1 MDSIENAAQSP
12 RRVVTPPPVAAF
24 SITSPSRSMPAITSS
39 NSGPVLAPNAASSS
53 DTANAMNMS
62 VGSTIAQQRAAAGLI
77 QRAISPPTPAPS
89 PQPETRTLRHS
100 IINADNASI
109 VDQQVAN
116 ESPLLKL
123 FLREF
128 PTLEPKERHAFLAS
142 FVDLCN
148 SRELAHLS
156 TLISPRLKV
165 DFLSAL
171 PIEVSLHIL
180 SFLDDPRTL
189 ARASGV
195 SRFWRS
201 LVNDEQ
207 TWKVM
212 CKRYRFRQVP
222 LNPSRSQ
229 MLGVETPDQTME
241 PALTEEEYVDLPTEN
256 NSPVESSRVLGS
268 LYETYR
274 ARGLDPTTALAE
286 LKTLHNLF
294 LSKRA
299 REIGMEERRRQLH
312 SLQHDN
318 VFVDMLQDKAFVTRM
333 SDNTISEEDR
343 RFYEQLELFVQEAS
357 TDSQT
362 DAIAGPSS
370 ARSHEGS
377 QPDSSGVGWLS
388 TGPPSTRT
396 MGGEISG
403 DPRTPVTS
411 TSSRYFNPTSSIP
424 LREMGRNLVSPT
436 SRLGSMTS
444 GLLTSLWDRTG
455 SNAIGG
461 NAAENESNQPPSV
474 GDHGHSTEG
483 HHDPEDEDV
492 DMAEEQSSS
501 AREDSEAFTRAHSDA
516 TSIPQ
521 RNGSSSS
528 KVAGASSSSRRRPR
542 FAPFARPGSEDEHG
556 SADASQNHSIGMGK
570 PIYTSQAHKKAVLR
584 SASAV
589 VSTSEAGRS
598 LGALGLDANDNT
610 SKPFQSALLPTPK
623 RSISTGH
630 FALRAG
636 RKNKPFSYKTH
647 FKLAYQTES
656 NWLRGGRLLT
666 QHVSSDDASG
676 EGATVTSLSIDDDWI
691 IVGMANARIHVFDAK
706 TGLFVQTLSGHT
718 AGVWCMALIS
728 ASGSRSNGSTK
739 TNLGKGKSRNLQNME
754 EDDDSMY
761 MPAQRYAPFMGM
773 RNFSTP
779 TPDLNLIHHDP
790 RPAASVFSPEMRAAQ
805 LDAEFSESQRSQPSL
820 PMPHQNTLWNQ
831 ERSTRSIHESLHSS
845 RTTPSNEDHFSSS
858 SPSAQSGSAFEAAA
872 EAAATAR
879 AARMAGFEEE
889 EEGTPRNASN
899 HTSRGAGLGSNF
911 GSPCGSVAGYGNEH
925 AIVVSSGCDRDVRVW
940 DLSTGECKF
949 VLTGHRSTVRC
960 LRVFEGRPIAIS
972 GSRDGTMRVWNVETG
987 QLQHLLP
994 GHQHSVRCLDL
1005 AGNLVAS
1012 ASYDCTARIW
1022 NVDTG
1027 KCLHVLRGHYHQLYA
1042 IAFDGVHVATGS
1054 LDTTVRI
1061 WDAKTGEC
1069 LAIMQAH
1076 SSLVGQLQLTDS
1088 TLITGGSDGKVI
1100 VYSLKTM
1107 KTLYQLLAH
1116 DENTVTSLQFDDR
1129 FIVTG
1134 GNDGKVKLWNFRTGE
1149 FVRELCEA
1157 SDQVWKVSFRDDKCV
1172 VLCKRNGKTAMDVI
1186 SFRPIE
1192 ESA

>member
-1 MDSIENAAQSP
+1 
-12 RRVVTPPPVAAF
+12 
-24 SITSPSRSMPAITSS
+24 
-39 NSGPVLAPNAASSS
+39 
-53 DTANAMNMS
+53 MS

-89 PQPETRTLRHS
+89 PQPETRTLRQN
-100 IINADNASI
+100 IINAENATV
-109 VDQQVAN
+109 VDHQATTAT

-229 MLGVETPDQTME
+229 ILGVETPDQTME
-241 PALTEEEYVDLPTEN
+241 PALADEEYVDLSTEN

-268 LYETYR
+268 LYEAYR
-274 ARGLDPTTALAE
+274 ARGLDPTTALTE

-312 SLQHDN
+312 ALQHDN
-318 VFVDMLQDKAFVTRM
+318 VFMDMLQDKAFVTRM

-362 DAIAGPSS
+362 DDIAGPSS
-370 ARSHEGS
+370 TRSHEGS
-377 QPDSSGVGWLS
+377 QTDSSAVGWLS

-411 TSSRYFNPTSSIP
+411 TSGRYFNPTSAIP
-424 LREMGRNLVSPT
+424 LREMGRNFVSPT

-461 NAAENESNQPPSV
+461 NVAENESNQPPSV

-492 DMAEEQSSS
+492 DMTEEPSSS
-501 AREDSEAFTRAHSDA
+501 AREDSETLTRTQSDS
-516 TSIPQ
+516 TSVPN
-521 RNGSSSS
+521 RHGSSSS
-528 KVAGASSSSRRRPR
+528 KATGASSSRRKPR
-542 FAPFARPGSEDEHG
+542 FAPFARPGSEEENALAE
-556 SADASQNHSIGMGK
+556 SSQNLPIGIGK
-570 PIYTSQAHKKAVLR
+570 PNYMSLKKAALR
-584 SASAV
+584 SASAST
-589 VSTSEAGRS
+589 STSEAGRS
-598 LGALGLDANDNT
+598 FGALGLDANENT
-610 SKPFQSALLPTPK
+610 AKPFQSALLSTPK
-623 RSISTGH
+623 RSISTGQ
-630 FALRAG
+630 FGMRNA

-728 ASGSRSNGSTK
+728 ASGNRSNVQSK
-739 TNLGKGKSRNLQNME
+739 TNPAKGKARHTQNME
-754 EDDDSMY
+754 EDDDTVY
-761 MPAQRYAPFMGM
+761 IPVQRYAPFMGM
-773 RNFSTP
+773 RNFYTP
-779 TPDLNLIHHDP
+779 TPDLNLVHHDP

-805 LDAEFSESQRSQPSL
+805 LEAEFTESQRSQPSL

-845 RTTPSNEDHFSSS
+845 RTSPSNEEAFSSS
-858 SPSAQSGSAFEAAA
+858 LPSAQPGSAFEAAA
-872 EAAATAR
+872 EAAAAAR
-879 AARMAGFEEE
+879 AARMAGHEED
-889 EEGTPRNASN
+889 EEGAARNASS

>member
-1 MDSIENAAQSP
+1 MDHIENIAPSP
-12 RRVVTPPPVAAF
+12 RRAVTPPSGAAF
-24 SITSPSRSMPAITSS
+24 NITSPSRSMNSIASTS
-39 NSGPVLAPNAASSS
+39 SGPVLAPNAPSS
-53 DTANAMNMS
+53 DTNNTIGMS

-89 PQPETRTLRHS
+89 PQPETRMLRQS
-100 IINADNASI
+100 MINTDNTNIIDHQIATQN
-109 VDQQVAN
+109 QF
-116 ESPLLKL
+116 PLLQL
-123 FLREF
+123 FQKEF
-128 PTLEPKERHAFLAS
+128 PTLDAKERQAVLAS

-207 TWKVM
+207 TWKIM

-229 MLGVETPDQTME
+229 MLGVDTPDQTME
-241 PALTEEEYVDLPTEN
+241 PALTEEDYVDLPVEN
-256 NSPVESSRVLGS
+256 SSSVESSRVLGT
-268 LYETYR
+268 LYEAYR
-274 ARGLDPTTALAE
+274 ARGLDPTTAMTE
-286 LKTLHNLF
+286 LKTVHNIF

-312 SLQHDN
+312 ALQHDN
-318 VFVDMLQDKAFVTRM
+318 VFMDMLQDKAFVTRM

-343 RFYEQLELFVQEAS
+343 RFYEQLELLVQEAS

-362 DAIAGPSS
+362 EELAGPSNG
-370 ARSHEGS
+370 RSHEG
-377 QPDSSGVGWLS
+377 QPSDSSALGWLS

-396 MGGEISG
+396 MGDEINA

-411 TSSRYFNPTSSIP
+411 TGNRYFNPTSAIP

-444 GLLTSLWDRTG
+444 GLLTSLWDRTA
-455 SNAIGG
+455 SSTIGLS
-461 NAAENESNQPPSV
+461 AAENESNQPPSV
-474 GDHGHSTEG
+474 GDHGHSNEG

-492 DMAEEQSSS
+492 DMTEEHSSSS
-501 AREDSEAFTRAHSDA
+501 AREHIESLTRTHSDS
-516 TSIPQ
+516 TTIPP
-521 RNGSSSS
+521 RHGSSNS
-528 KVAGASSSSRRRPR
+528 KVTSTSSSRRRPR
-542 FAPFARPGSEDEHG
+542 FAPFARPGSEDDNG
-556 SADASQNHSIGMGK
+556 SAESSQNLPIGIGK
-570 PIYTSQAHKKAVLR
+570 PSYASLKKAALR
-584 SASAV
+584 STSA
-589 VSTSEAGRS
+589 STSTLEAGRN
-598 LGALGLDANDNT
+598 LGALGLDANENPP
-610 SKPFQSALLPTPK
+610 KPFQSALLPTPK
-623 RSISTGH
+623 RSISTGQ
-630 FALRAG
+630 FGMRNA
-636 RKNKPFSYKTH
+636 RKNKQFSYKTH

-706 TGLFVQTLSGHT
+706 TGLFVQTLTGHT

-728 ASGSRSNGSTK
+728 ASGNRSKRDVTI
-739 TNLGKGKSRNLQNME
+739 KGKTRHPHSME
-754 EDDDSMY
+754 EDDDTVY
-761 MPAQRYAPFMGM
+761 VPVQRYAPFIGM
-773 RNFSTP
+773 RDFYTP
-779 TPDLNLIHHDP
+779 TPDLNLVHHDP
-790 RPAASVFSPEMRAAQ
+790 RPAANVFSPEIRAAQ
-805 LDAEFSESQRSQPSL
+805 LEAEFTEPQRSQPSL
-820 PMPHQNTLWNQ
+820 PMPHQNTLWSQQ

-845 RTTPSNEDHFSSS
+845 RTTSSNEENDSSS
-858 SPSAQSGSAFEAAA
+858 LPSAQPDFAFEAAA
-872 EAAATAR
+872 EAAAAAR
-879 AARMAGFEEE
+879 AARMAGYEEE
-889 EEGTPRNASN
+889 EDTATRNANS

-940 DLSTGECKF
+940 DLATGECKY

-1107 KTLYQLLAH
+1107 KVLYQLLAH

-1149 FVRELCEA
+1149 FVRELCKA

-1192 ESA
+1192 EST